1 MRISLNVVDTKFN
14 GVVLYRGPSLINGS
28 KIVVIATGLRRRSK
42 NDKTGE
48 FIQTYILSDEGQR
61 PTDALDS
68 GKDESV
74 CGDCINRK
82 VNGWG
87 TCYVNLGQGPNAV
100 YDGYKRN
107 IYPDFTPDMLD
118 DYFAGRIV
126 RLGAYGDPAAVPTR
140 IWKMICGVA
149 EGWTGYTHQWRKCDP
164 ELKAFCM
171 ASVETVKGMRRAKA
185 MGWKTFRVRASDEPV
200 ENGEFVCPASEEAGK
215 TKQCEDCLACRGG
228 EFNGKQVTPVIMVH
242 GMHWKARRF
251 NVMQKRMRNRKAYRT
266 LDPRVVGHGA
276 LKGNGTGVLCEK

>member
-14 GVVLYRGPSLINGS
+14 GVVLYRGPSLLNG
-28 KIVVIATGLRRRSK
+28 KRIVVVATNLRRSSR
-42 NDKTGE
+42 NVKTGE
-48 FIQTYILSDEGQR
+48 FVQTYILSDDGER

-87 TCYVNLGQGPNAV
+87 TCYVNVGQGPNQV
-100 YDGYKRN
+100 YKAYKEGK
-107 IYPDFTPDMLD
+107 YPDFTPDMLD
-118 DYFAGRIV
+118 DYFAGRNV

-140 IWKMICGVA
+140 VWAMLCGVA
-149 EGWTGYTHQWRKCDP
+149 AGWTGYTHQWRKCDP
-164 ELKAFCM
+164 ELKKYCM

-185 MGWKTFRVRASDEPV
+185 EGWKTFRVRADDEAVQP
-200 ENGEFVCPASEEAGK
+200 GEFVCPASEEAGK
-215 TKQCEDCLACRGG
+215 RKQCEGCLACHGG
-228 EFNGKQVTPVIMVH
+228 EWNGKQATPVIRVH

-251 NVMQKRMRNRKAYRT
+251 NQMHRRMRAKKKYREI
-266 LDPRVVGHGA
+266 PARFIGIGSGS
-276 LKGNGTGVLCEK
+276 GNGTGVISK